1 MYRKDMQ
8 ELGRKRS
15 AIRELFEYGNM
26 RKKEVG
32 EENVF
37 DFSIGNPSVSAP
49 TIVNETLINL
59 MHTVDSTTLHGYT
72 SAAGD
77 IRVREAIAS
86 YLNKTYHATVEA
98 SKIYLTSGAAAAL
111 TIGFNAI
118 LEKDDEVVVFA
129 PFFPEYQVF
138 VEQAG
143 GKLKIVQSLPNTF
156 LPDLVSF
163 KESLSEKTKIVLID
177 SPNNPTGVLL
187 NEEVIKEISKIMAS
201 KEKEYNHSI
210 YLMSDEPYRE
220 LIYNNEEY
228 PFVTNYYDN
237 SIVCYSFSK
246 SLSLPGERI
255 GYLLVSSKCEDA
267 NGLFEAINGSGRAL
281 GFVCAPSIFQHMIPY
296 CLGYTSDLS
305 VYKTNRDLFYNGLVE
320 IGYQVTKPD
329 GAFYLFVKALEDDA
343 LAFSEYAKEKYDLL
357 IVPSNSFGYNGY
369 VRLSYCVDT
378 NQIKRALPIFK
389 KLFDDYKKG
398 DIHE

>member
-15 AIRELFEYGNM
+15 AIRELFEYGNI
-26 RKKEVG
+26 RKQEVG

-37 DFSIGNPSVSAP
+37 DFSIGNPSVPAP

-59 MHTVDSTTLHGYT
+59 MNTIDSTSLHGYT

-86 YLNKTYHATVEA
+86 YLNKTYHTTVEA

-111 TIGFNAI
+111 TIGLNAI
-118 LEKDDEVVVFA
+118 LEKDDEVIVFA

-138 VEQAG
+138 VEKAG
-143 GKLKIVQSLPNTF
+143 GKLKVVQSLPNTF

-163 KESLSEKTKIVLID
+163 KESISEKTKIVLID

-187 NEEVIKEISKIMAS
+187 NEEVIKEISKIMVS

-255 GYLLVSSKCEDA
+255 GYILVSSKCEDA

-281 GFVCAPSIFQHMIPY
+281 GFVCAPAIFQYMIPY

-305 VYKTNRDLFYNGLVE
+305 VYKTNRDLFYNGLTE

>member
-1 MYRKDMQ
+1 MQ
-8 ELGRKRS
+8 ELGRKKS
-15 AIRELFEYGNM
+15 IIRELFEYGKC

-37 DFSIGNPSVSAP
+37 DFSIGNPSVSSP

-59 MHTVDSTTLHGYT
+59 ICKMDSTRLHGYT

-77 IRVREAIAS
+77 INVREAIAQ
-86 YLNKTYHATVEA
+86 YLNQTYHATVEA
-98 SKIYLTSGAAAAL
+98 SKIYLTAGAAAAL
-111 TIGFNAI
+111 TIGFHAI
-118 LEKDDEVVVFA
+118 LEKDDEVIVFA

-138 VEQAG
+138 VEKAG
-143 GKLKIVQSLPNTF
+143 GKLKVIPSLPNTF
-156 LPDLVSF
+156 LPDLFSF
-163 KESLSEKTKIVLID
+163 QNSINEKTKIVLID

-187 NEEVIKEISKIMAS
+187 NENTITEISNIMS
-201 KEKEYNHSI
+201 EKQREYNHPI

-220 LIYNNEEY
+220 LIYNNEMY

-255 GYLLVSSKCEDA
+255 GYILVSSQCEDA

-281 GFVCAPSIFQHMIPY
+281 GFVCAPAIFQYMLPY
-296 CLGYTSDLS
+296 CLGYTSDLT
-305 VYKTNRDLFYNGLVE
+305 VYKMNRDLFYNGLIK

-329 GAFYLFVKALEDDA
+329 GAFYLFVKSLDDDA
-343 LAFSEYAKEKYDLL
+343 IAFSEYAKKKYDIL
-357 IVPSNSFGYNGY
+357 IVPSDSFGYSGY

-378 NQIKRALPIFK
+378 NQIKKALPLFK
-389 KLFDDYKKG
+389 RLFDDYKKG
-398 DIHE
+398 VSYEEK

>member
-15 AIRELFEYGNM
+15 AIRELFEYGNR
-26 RKKEVG
+26 RKQEVG
-32 EENVF
+32 EEKVF
-37 DFSIGNPSVSAP
+37 DFSIGNPSVPSP
-49 TIVNETLINL
+49 KIVNETLMDLISRI
-59 MHTVDSTTLHGYT
+59 DSTSLHGYT
-72 SAAGD
+72 SAAGN
-77 IRVREAIAS
+77 IKVREAIAN
-86 YLNKTYHATVEA
+86 YLNKTYQSTIDAN
-98 SKIYLTSGAAAAL
+98 KIYLTAGAAAAL
-111 TIGFNAI
+111 TIGFHAI
-118 LEKDDEVVVFA
+118 LEKDDEVIAFA

-138 VEQAG
+138 VEKAG
-143 GKLKIVQSLPNTF
+143 GKLKIVESNPNTF
-156 LPDLVSF
+156 LPDLVTF
-163 KESLSEKTKIVLID
+163 KESINEKTKIVLIN

-187 NEEVIKEISKIMAS
+187 NENIVKEISAIMLE

-220 LIYNNEEY
+220 LIYNDEKY

-255 GYLLVSSKCEDA
+255 GYILLSTKCDDA

-281 GFVCAPSIFQHMIPY
+281 GFVCAPAIFQYLIPY
-296 CLGYTSDLS
+296 CLGYTSDLN
-305 VYKTNRDLFYNGLVE
+305 VYKTNRDLFYKGLIE
-320 IGYQVTKPD
+320 IGYQVVKPD

-343 LAFSEYAKEKYDLL
+343 LAFSQYAKEKYDLL

-378 NQIKRALPIFK
+378 KKIKEALPVFK
-389 KLFDDYKKG
+389 KLFNDYNKG
-398 DIHE
+398 DRDE

>member
-15 AIRELFEYGNM
+15 AIRELFEYGNI
-26 RKKEVG
+26 RKQEVG

-37 DFSIGNPSVSAP
+37 DFSIGNPSVPSP

-59 MHTVDSTTLHGYT
+59 VNTVDSTKLHGYT

-77 IRVREAIAS
+77 IKVREAIAS

-98 SKIYLTSGAAAAL
+98 SKIYLTAGAAAAL

-118 LEKDDEVVVFA
+118 LEKDDEVIVFA

-138 VEQAG
+138 VEKAG
-143 GKLKIVQSLPNTF
+143 GKLKIVRSLPNTF

-163 KESLSEKTKIVLID
+163 KESISEKTKIVLID

-255 GYLLVSSKCEDA
+255 GYILVSSNCDDA

-281 GFVCAPSIFQHMIPY
+281 GFVCAPAIFQYMIPY

-305 VYKTNRDLFYNGLVE
+305 VYKTNRDLFYNGLIE
-320 IGYQVTKPD
+320 SGYQVTKPD

-378 NQIKRALPIFK
+378 NQIKKALPIFK